1 MAATTGTPWG
11 NRLPPNRPN
20 SRRQNPSRSSIGP
33 HPFRTRVPHTTR
45 LGVSHSHWFRIAD
58 VRNRSIVVPV
68 MRQMLGDQGTVRQ
81 WLTNCERPDDAQTT
95 QAIRP
100 VPTTRTSTAQRPVS
114 AVSRWYPKNAA
125 AWRWRSSTAEK
136 CWLRT
141 VSNCRNWSVSSPQ
154 RFSSSPA
161 WDRST
166 PPKSSCPGPTLD
178 GAATMLRSPHWP
190 GPVPSRPVAGRP
202 SATGSIAAG
211 TASSTERCTTS
222 PSPGG
227 AAAPKPTP
235 TSPNDD
241 PKAKRTGK
249 SAAA

>member
-1 MAATTGTPWG
+1 MAHVYQ
-11 NRLPPNRPN
+11 N
-20 SRRQNPSRSSIGP
+20 SSAWSLNLRGFE
-33 HPFRTRVPHTTR
+33 HEFRTH
-45 LGVSHSHWFRIAD
+45 VSRACHAQPSNWVSD
-58 VRNRSIVVPV
+58 VRKRSIVVPV

-81 WLTNCERPDDAQTT
+81 WLTNCERPNDAQTT

-166 PPKSSCPGPTLD
+166 PPKSWRIR
-178 GAATMLRSPHWP
+178 AVIATRV
-190 GPVPSRPVAGRP
+190 GF
-202 SATGSIAAG
+202 
-211 TASSTERCTTS
+211 
-222 PSPGG
+222 
-227 AAAPKPTP
+227 
-235 TSPNDD
+235 
-241 PKAKRTGK
+241 
-249 SAAA
+249 